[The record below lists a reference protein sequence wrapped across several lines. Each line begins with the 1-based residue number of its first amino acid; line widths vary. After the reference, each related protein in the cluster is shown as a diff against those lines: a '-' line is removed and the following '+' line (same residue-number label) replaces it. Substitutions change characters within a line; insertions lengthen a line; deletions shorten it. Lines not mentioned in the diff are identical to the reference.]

1 MEKGI
6 VKNKVPRYIKIAIDI
21 AQRIVNKEFVEG
33 DKLKGRS
40 TLASDYNVSP
50 ETIRRS
56 ASLLED
62 MDVIKV
68 SEKSGI
74 FITSSKQARVFI
86 EKFSEKNDWQEK
98 RNLLKRLRLEKANL
112 EKEIEES
119 LDSLLEYALG
129 QSKVNLGTS
138 YELSV
143 PSQSHIIGK
152 TTNELKFWY
161 NTGATITAVKRA
173 SELFISPG
181 PHMSFLPDDIVYFVC
196 VEEHFHRVR
205 DFIMNEESVQ

>member
-1 MEKGI
+1 MEK
-6 VKNKVPRYIKIAIDI
+6 VLASNKVPRYIKIAVDI
-21 AQRIVNKEFVEG
+21 ANRIDSMEFVEG

-40 TLASDYNVSP
+40 TLASEYNVSP

-86 EKFSEKNDWQEK
+86 DKFSAKNDLHET
-98 RNLLKRLRLEKANL
+98 RDLLKRLRFEKANL
-112 EKEIEES
+112 EKQIDEN
-119 LDSLLEYALG
+119 LDSLLEYTLG
-129 QSKVNLGTS
+129 QKKVNLGAS
-138 YELSV
+138 YELSI
-143 PSQSHIIGK
+143 PRGSHVVGK

-161 NTGATITAVKRA
+161 NTGATITAVKRGT
-173 SELFISPG
+173 ELFISPG
-181 PHMSFLPDDIVYFVC
+181 PHMSFLPNDIVYFVC
-196 VEEHFHRVR
+196 AEEHFQRVK
-205 DFIMNEESVQ
+205 DFIAHEDSI

>member
-1 MEKGI
+1 MEKVT
-6 VKNKVPRYIKIAIDI
+6 VKNKVPRYIRIAVDI
-21 AQRIVNKEFVEG
+21 AQRIDNLEFVEG

-40 TLASDYNVSP
+40 TLASEYNVSP

-86 EKFSEKNDWQEK
+86 EKFSEKNDLKET
-98 RNLLKRLRLEKANL
+98 RSSLKRMRLEKANL
-112 EKEIEES
+112 EKQIDES
-119 LDSLLEYALG
+119 LDSLLEYTLG
-129 QSKVNLGTS
+129 QKKVNLGAS
-138 YELSV
+138 YELCV
-143 PSQSHIIGK
+143 PKESHLVGK
-152 TTNELKFWY
+152 TISDLKFWY

-181 PHMSFLPDDIVYFVC
+181 PYMSFFADDILYFVC
-196 VEEHFHRVR
+196 TDENFQAVK
-205 DFIMNEESVQ
+205 DFIMTEVCV

>member
-1 MEKGI
+1 MEKVI

-74 FITSSKQARVFI
+74 YITSSKQARVFI
-86 EKFSEKNDWQEK
+86 EKFSEKNDWQQK
-98 RNLLKRLRLEKANL
+98 RNLLKRLRLEKASL

-138 YELSV
+138 YEMSV
-143 PSQSHIIGK
+143 PSHSHIVGK

-196 VEEHFHRVR
+196 AEEHFHRVR
-205 DFIMNEESVQ
+205 DFIMNEETVQ